1 MNITLRHGD
10 CFEVLKELE
19 SNSVGSVICDP
30 PYGLEFMGKEWDKLS
45 RNLLNPT
52 SEADIERLEEYGD
65 SYQGRISKLPDLSKL
80 GQYRNEVQEWHKG
93 WVVEVYRVLKSG
105 GVLKAFSGTR
115 TYHHMAMAMDE
126 VGFEIGLEAWCYGSG
141 FPKSMNI
148 SKQLDKMAG
157 AEPKIVGYQTH
168 APKGIRASE
177 ERTDVGA
184 GSWGSVE
191 REAPITEPVSED
203 AVRWDGWGTALKPA
217 WEPIVVGRK
226 P

>member
-10 CFEVLKELE
+10 CFDVLKELE
-19 SNSVGSVICDP
+19 SNSVGSVVCDP
-30 PYGLEFMGKEWDKLS
+30 PYGLEFMGKDFDTL
-45 RNLLNPT
+45 
-52 SEADIERLEEYGD
+52 GD
-65 SYQGRISKLPDLSKL
+65 GKQQR
-80 GQYRNEVQEWHKG
+80 VWHSG
-93 WVVEVYRVLKSG
+93 WVTEVYRVLKPG

-157 AEPKIVGYQTH
+157 VEPKIVGYQTH

-203 AVRWDGWGTALKPA
+203 AVRWNGWGTALKPS
-217 WEPIVVGRK
+217 WEPVVVGRK
-226 P
+226 S

>member
-30 PYGLEFMGKEWDKLS
+30 PYGLEFMGKSWDKLS

-80 GQYRNEVQEWHKG
+80 GEYRNEVQEWHKG
-93 WVVEVYRVLKSG
+93 WVAEVYRVLKSG

-126 VGFEIGLEAWCYGSG
+126 VGFDIGLEAWCYGSG

-157 AEPKIVGYQTH
+157 VEPKVVGTKTINNNFY
-168 APKGIRASE
+168 A
-177 ERTDVGA
+177 TDGHSGEPQEHHRKKEGGVK
-184 GSWGSVE
+184 
-191 REAPITEPVSED
+191 ITEASSSE
-203 AVRWDGWGTALKPA
+203 AKIWEGWGTALKPA
-217 WEPIVVGRK
+217 WEPVLVGRK
-226 P
+226 PR